1 MKQVL
6 KRFLSLM
13 LVLLMTVTL
22 LPTDLLSTTVYAAT
36 SGDVTGLSNENI
48 GLSYSGEGDD
58 PWLASGTTI
67 TGALQSSSAGCSS
80 TDYNSTLIITNKQ
93 SCMATLSFK
102 YEIDLQGG
110 TIRVDEETITVGGT
124 FSKKIA
130 SNENVKVYIKSDSTS
145 APTTIAMTD
154 VKLVADTTATTTFQP
169 ATNGTYTVDGVT
181 VTEQCTKTQNS
192 MTAYELV
199 ATPDDGYKFMGWYNA
214 TAGKYLSVDAKASL
228 NVDSD
233 CTIMAKF
240 VSTETAVFETGGQPF
255 DDFGE
260 AINYA
265 QENGQA
271 RITLASDGTISGNY
285 VIPTGIT
292 LLVPF
297 DEKGTLYTTV
307 PSYTTTEQTQK
318 AYRTLNMAAGTSITV
333 DGAISVGGKHYTS
346 SGRECC
352 KPTGAY
358 GLIKMQEN
366 SCIVLN
372 DNASL
377 YAWGY
382 ITGAGN
388 ITANAGAT
396 VYEYFQITDWR
407 GGNCT
412 SGMAGNKQGVFP
424 FSQYYVQNIEAALT
438 LNAGASEYAYTS
450 VTASGITKSATIPFV
465 GEKGLFTVGTDGQ
478 FTKKYNSGR
487 DRMTFE
493 VSGEAAFN
501 SIALSVMGVTV
512 DSKDYVLPINN
523 NVDIKALSGTTAIS
537 KDVALLPGATISIA
551 KDAELEIASGASLY
565 IYDDAEWSNSYV
577 YKDGQKGYFP
587 VAYSPSGVG
596 ERSISDAV
604 VDVNGILKADGAVYT
619 TATGAKITSSTGMG
633 KYVQNGEPGKA
644 TITYQYDQKNS
655 KYIEIPIT
663 PAKLR
668 NADDSYAETAEAD
681 SGITIVYKEN
691 RWKCEDAHKEV
702 VDAAK
707 ESTCTETGLTEGKH
721 CSVCKGITVAQTT
734 VQAKGHMEE
743 ILPAKAATCTETG
756 LTEGKKCSVCGKV
769 LVAQEVT
776 LVIDH
781 SWDEGKITTAATCEN
796 AGVKTFTCAMCQ
808 AVKTEVLN
816 AKGHTEVVVAAK
828 EATCTEKGYAAGTK
842 CSICGAILSGLTEI
856 PAKGHTGVVVAA
868 IAPTCTETGMTEGK
882 KCSDCNEVLAAQEVV
897 PATGH
902 TEVVDAAVE
911 ATCTAPGKTEG
922 KHCSVCN
929 EVIVAQE
936 EVSAK
941 GHTEVVDAA
950 VEATCT
956 VPGKTAGKHCSVC
969 NEVLVNQEVVPA
981 KGHTEVVDAA
991 VAATC
996 TASGKTEGKHCSVCG
1011 EVLIAQETIPAK
1023 GHTEVVDAAVEAT
1036 CTEPGKTEGRHCSA
1050 CDAVLTAQE
1059 NIPAKGHSW
1068 DEGAISIEPTCEEI
1082 GEKTFKCKACDEK
1095 KTESL
1100 PAKGHDWT
1108 AANCTAAR
1116 TCSACHKTDGEPLGH
1131 EWGDWTITTSATC
1144 TTDGEKKRSCQRDD
1158 CMAMETEKIE
1168 ALGHTEVI
1176 DTAVAPTCTETGL
1189 MEGKHC
1195 SVCNEV
1201 LVKQEIVPAK
1211 GHTEVVDAA
1220 VAATCTASGLSEGKH
1235 CSVCNEILVVQEEV
1249 SATGHTVITDAA
1261 VAATCTTAGKT
1272 EGTHCSV
1279 CSVVLTAQT
1288 EIPALGHDWGNWS
1301 VITPA
1306 TCTAQGVE
1314 KRTCTREGCSAEET
1328 KDIFAKGHTIV
1339 IDAAKAPTC
1348 TEAGLTEGKHCS
1360 ICNAII
1366 TMQEEVPATGHT
1378 EVTDEAVAAT
1388 CTTAGKTEGKHC
1400 SVCNAVLV
1408 EQNVIN
1414 ALGHNWDAGVI
1425 TTAPNCSDAG
1435 VKTFTCTRCHETKTE
1450 AVNATGHTSVDV
1462 AEVPATCT
1470 TAGKAAGTKCSVCD
1484 AILSGLTDIPA
1495 TGHEEVVDEAIAATC
1510 TTPGKTAGA
1519 HCSICDEVLTAQ
1531 QDVPAKGHQWDP
1543 GEVTTAP
1550 TCEETGTRTYTC
1562 QACDATKTETL
1573 PANGHTIV
1581 TDAAIASTC
1590 TESGLTAG
1598 SHCSVCTAVLTKQE
1612 TVPAKGHT
1620 LTNIA
1625 EVSATCTVNGTKAH
1639 QYCTVCKKDFVDG
1652 IEKTAAELTIPST
1665 GHHDWSD
1672 KNGVCKTCGIAC
1684 SETHNVGTTCSVCG
1698 KYTSYPSI
1706 PVTPTEPVTKTN
1718 PVVAAKAD
1726 NGSITVSV
1734 ANAAA
1739 GTTVIV
1745 TTRYAAGYT
1754 LGGLVVKDANGNV
1767 LALTDLGDGR
1777 FSFIMPDS
1785 KVNVEA
1791 VFAETAVSTEFADV
1805 PADAYYA
1812 AAVKWAVAN
1821 GVTNGLTSDSFGP
1834 EAPCTRAQIVTFLWR
1849 AAGSPMPK
1857 SLVDPFTDV
1866 TSSDYYY
1873 YAVLWAVENGVTKG
1887 TSATAFSPDATCTRG
1902 QAVTFLCRAVGT
1914 ESVTG
1919 SSFVDVP
1926 NDAFYAGAVSWAVT
1940 NGVTNGTSA
1949 TTFSPDTE
1957 CTRGQIVTFLYRAYQ
1972 GK

>member
-13 LVLLMTVTL
+13 LVLLLTVTL
-22 LPTDLLSTTVYAAT
+22 LPTGLLSTTVYAAT
-36 SGDVTGLSNENI
+36 SGEVTGLSNENI
-48 GLSYSGEGDD
+48 GLRFSGNADE
-58 PWLASGTTI
+58 PWSADSMKI
-67 TGALQSSSAGCSS
+67 TGSVTKGGCNGQDEESTLKIINNRENAAKLLFSYTIEQNKGTIKIQDKELTTDGEYS
-80 TDYNSTLIITNKQ
+80 TDLN
-93 SCMATLSFK
+93 AGEFV
-102 YEIDLQGG
+102 E
-110 TIRVDEETITVGGT
+110 
-124 FSKKIA
+124 
-130 SNENVKVYIKSDSTS
+130 VYIKSGSTT
-145 APTTIAMTD
+145 ATTIAMTG
-154 VKLVADTTATTTFQP
+154 VKLVADTTATTIFQP
-169 ATNGTYTVDGVT
+169 AINGTYTVDGVT
-181 VTEQCTKTQNS
+181 ITGQHTKTQNS

-240 VSTETAVFETGGQPF
+240 VSTETAVFETGRQPF

-271 RITLASDGTISGNY
+271 RITLTSDGTISGNY

-307 PSYTTTEQTQK
+307 PSYTTTEQTQE
-318 AYRTLNMAAGTSITV
+318 AYRTLTMAAGTSITV

-346 SGRECC
+346 SNRECC

-358 GLIKMQEN
+358 GLIKMREN

-412 SGMAGNKQGVFP
+412 SGMAGNEQGVFP

-450 VTASGITKSATIPFV
+450 VTASVFTQSATIPFV

-501 SIALSVMGVTV
+501 SIALSVAGVSV

-523 NVDIKALSGTTAIS
+523 NVDIKVLSGTTAIS

-565 IYDDAEWSNSYV
+565 IYDDAEWNNSYV
-577 YKDGQKGYFP
+577 YMNGQKGYFP

-633 KYVQNGEPGKA
+633 KYVQSGEPGKA

-681 SGITIVYKEN
+681 SGITIVYKEG
-691 RWKCEDAHKEV
+691 RWKCEGAHKEV

-707 ESTCTETGLTEGKH
+707 EPTCTETGLTEGKH
-721 CSVCKGITVAQTT
+721 CSVCKEITVAQMTLSEKAHT
-734 VQAKGHMEE
+734 EE

-769 LVAQEVT
+769 LIAQEVT
-776 LVIDH
+776 PVIDH
-781 SWDEGKITTAATCEN
+781 SWDEGKITTAATCVN
-796 AGVKTFTCAMCQ
+796 AGVKTFTCTVCQ
-808 AVKTEVLN
+808 AEKTEMLD
-816 AKGHTEVVVAAK
+816 AKGHTPVAVAAK
-828 EATCTEKGYAAGTK
+828 EATCTEKGHAAGTK
-842 CSICGAILSGLTEI
+842 CSVCGAILSGLTEI

-868 IAPTCTETGMTEGK
+868 VAPTCTETGLTEGK
-882 KCSDCNEVLAAQEVV
+882 RCSDCNEVLVAQETV

-929 EVIVAQE
+929 EVIIAQE
-936 EVSAK
+936 EVPVK

-996 TASGKTEGKHCSVCG
+996 TVSGKTEGKHCSVCG

-1036 CTEPGKTEGRHCSA
+1036 CTEPGKTEGKHCSA
-1050 CDAVLTAQE
+1050 CDAVLTAQKD
-1059 NIPAKGHSW
+1059 IPAKGHSW

-1131 EWGDWTITTSATC
+1131 AWGDWTITTSATC

-1158 CMAMETEKIE
+1158 CMAMETEKID
-1168 ALGHTEVI
+1168 AFGHTEVI

-1189 MEGKHC
+1189 TEGKHC
-1195 SVCNEV
+1195 SVCNKV
-1201 LVKQEIVPAK
+1201 LVERETVPAK
-1211 GHTEVVDAA
+1211 GHTEVVDEA

-1249 SATGHTVITDAA
+1249 PATGHTVITDAA

-1288 EIPALGHDWGNWS
+1288 EIPATGHNWGTGE
-1301 VITPA
+1301 ITTAP
-1306 TCTAQGVE
+1306 TCE
-1314 KRTCTREGCSAEET
+1314 KNGTRTYTCSACNTVKTEAI
-1328 KDIFAKGHTIV
+1328 DAIGHTEV

-1348 TEAGLTEGKHCS
+1348 TKTGLTEGKHCS
-1360 ICNAII
+1360 VCNTII
-1366 TMQEEVPATGHT
+1366 TKQEEVPATGHT

-1414 ALGHNWDAGVI
+1414 ALGHDWDAGVI

-1450 AVNATGHTSVDV
+1450 AVNATGHTPVDIL
-1462 AEVPATCT
+1462 EVPATCT

-1495 TGHEEVVDEAIAATC
+1495 AGHKEVVDEAIAATC

-1519 HCSICDEVLTAQ
+1519 HCSVCNEVLTAQ
-1531 QDVPAKGHQWDP
+1531 QDIPAKGHQWDP

-1562 QACDATKTETL
+1562 QACDATKMETL

-1581 TDAAIASTC
+1581 TDAAIAPTC

-1639 QYCTVCKKDFVDG
+1639 QYCTVCKKNFVDG

-1665 GHHDWSD
+1665 GHHDWSN
-1672 KNGVCKTCGIAC
+1672 KNGVCKTCGTAC
-1684 SETHNVGTTCSVCG
+1684 SEAHNVGTTCSVCG

-1726 NGSITVSV
+1726 NGSITVSST
-1734 ANAAA
+1734 NAAA

-1812 AAVKWAVAN
+1812 AAVKWAVEN
-1821 GVTNGLTSDSFGP
+1821 GVTNGLTNDSFGS

-1849 AAGSPMPK
+1849 AAGSPAPK
-1857 SLVDPFTDV
+1857 NAVCQLVDVVPGT
-1866 TSSDYYY
+1866 YYY
-1873 YAVLWAVENGVTKG
+1873 SAVLWAIENGITDGVT
-1887 TSATAFSPDATCTRG
+1887 ATEFAPDVTCTRS
-1902 QAVTFLCRAVGT
+1902 QSVTFLYRALKGT
-1914 ESVTG
+1914 ASG
-1919 SSFVDVP
+1919 STNFTDVP
-1926 NDAFYAGAVSWAVT
+1926 VNAFYTDAVSWAVT